1 MIDLQKEYAD
11 KLLNHVNPY
20 TGLAYKEDPAI
31 MTIELANEDSAFFDN
46 NRIRHYKGWT
56 RYFEEMQ
63 ARFNHFLLMKYSSR
77 KNLAEAWTF
86 EGKCALGKMESPEEG
101 SVELLKPGEYFQPL
115 NDPMGGWCTM
125 ESPARY
131 ADYAEFC
138 TMLNE
143 NYHREMMDYIRGL
156 GCRIP
161 IAPENLLRGV
171 ADVYSCICGDVIENN
186 AYFNHPTV
194 GYSPEY
200 TFVPNMAENVSN
212 DPRLHSYPDMC
223 HRTNILSQVSPA
235 IIRP

>member
-1 MIDLQKEYAD
+1 
-11 KLLNHVNPY
+11 
-20 TGLAYKEDPAI
+20 
-31 MTIELANEDSAFFDN
+31 
-46 NRIRHYKGWT
+46 
-56 RYFEEMQ
+56 
-63 ARFNHFLLMKYSSR
+63 
-77 KNLAEAWTF
+77 
-86 EGKCALGKMESPEEG
+86 
-101 SVELLKPGEYFQPL
+101 
-115 NDPMGGWCTM
+115 M

-235 IIRP
+235 FVEGKPFVMTEWNEYGAHPFHSTAFPMTVAYACLQDWDGLILYCYHTSDISPEMKSRTSWTAITIHP